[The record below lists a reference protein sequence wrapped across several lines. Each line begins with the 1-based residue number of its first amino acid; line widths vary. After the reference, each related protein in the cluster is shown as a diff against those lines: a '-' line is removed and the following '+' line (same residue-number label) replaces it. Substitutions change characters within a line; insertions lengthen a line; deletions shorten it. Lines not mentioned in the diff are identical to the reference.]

1 MKMAQ
6 RKEAVRRGKARSYR
20 TYSLSVEV
28 FLASMKWTRN
38 LCTIKIV
45 SWETP
50 RSENP
55 KGF

>member
-1 MKMAQ
+1 MAQ